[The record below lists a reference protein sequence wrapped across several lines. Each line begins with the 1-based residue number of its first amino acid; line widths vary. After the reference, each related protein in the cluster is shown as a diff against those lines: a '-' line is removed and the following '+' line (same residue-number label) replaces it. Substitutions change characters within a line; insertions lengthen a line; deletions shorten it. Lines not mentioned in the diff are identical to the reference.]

1 MATPQQAPKPT
12 LQPEHWIAAG
22 FARLGAEGVDA
33 VRVEVL
39 ARDLGV
45 TKGGFYWHFRDHED
59 LLEKMLSRWEANETE
74 WLRNSAADMGA
85 AAARWARFVRRCT
98 DPERTPTE
106 AAIRAWARRDARVAA
121 VVSAVERELTGF
133 ISSVLREIGF
143 THRAAESWSAL
154 ALLVYLGWL
163 DRATRDRE
171 FARSDRSLG
180 EFLSELILAAS
191 ARSSSSHPGSKFE

>member
-1 MATPQQAPKPT
+1 
-12 LQPEHWIAAG
+12 L
-22 FARLGAEGVDA
+22 DA

-45 TKGGFYWHFRDHED
+45 SKGSFYWHFRDRED
-59 LLEKMLSRWEANETE
+59 LVAKMLSRWEQGETE
-74 WLRNSAADMGA
+74 WLRQSASDSEA
-85 AAARWARFVRRCT
+85 APARWARFVRRCT

-106 AAIRAWARRDARVAA
+106 AAIRAWARRDPHVAT
-121 VVSAVERELTGF
+121 VVSGVEKELTSF
-133 ISSVLREIGF
+133 ISAVLREIGF
-143 THRAAESWSAL
+143 AHRAAESWSAL

-191 ARSSSSHPGSKFE
+191 ARSSSSNHGSKFE